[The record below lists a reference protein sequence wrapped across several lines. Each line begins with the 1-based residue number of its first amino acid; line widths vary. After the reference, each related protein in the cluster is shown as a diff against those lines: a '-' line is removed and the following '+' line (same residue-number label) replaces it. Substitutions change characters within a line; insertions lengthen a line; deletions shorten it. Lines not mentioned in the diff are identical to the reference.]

1 MNQNLFNLLDRV
13 IGSRGRKLKK
23 LDEYL
28 YWSPFV
34 SHHKPKLQINVK
46 TQKWHCWVSNEG
58 GHTFFQLFKKLNAT
72 NEQFYELRNL
82 VDETIWVESTP
93 TKKEH
98 LKLPEEFRALWNGG
112 NNFIKKHALNYLQKR
127 NVTEQDILKYN
138 IGYCDGG
145 MYSNRIII
153 PSYDVN
159 GKLNFFVGRDF
170 YNSKMK
176 YRNSPT
182 TKDIIGF
189 ELFVNGDEPIVLCEG
204 PFDAIAIKRNAIP
217 LFGKTV
223 MNSLKKKIYENK
235 VKTIYVALD
244 EDATVDSVKM
254 TEDFIRNGI
263 DVYLM
268 KLSKKDPSD
277 IGFESFI
284 YLLNESKQTT
294 FSDLIKLKLN
304 DKRKRYMEI

>member
-189 ELFVNGDEPIVLCEG
+189 ELFVNWDEPIVLCEG

>member
-182 TKDIIGF
+182 SKDIIGF
-189 ELFVNGDEPIVLCEG
+189 GLFINWDEPIVLCEG